1 MTAGLANN
9 EYGIL
14 TTYVPD
20 FDQLHLNLNG
30 RFEVRAYIRPYHPS
44 ALHCSEPDRP
54 TPFSNQVPQICKT
67 LYTKPDNMVRNEQ
80 ATNCIWLSRPKLT
93 VSWAAGFSFNKVRD
107 RLILN
112 SYGCASKTLGQPT
125 NQTNTHTTKPNPH
138 AVPRGPQSAL
148 RPAPALALRR
158 GGVLQVRPPLDAVCK
173 ST

>member
-1 MTAGLANN
+1 MRVETFDELSLTHIEPRSNQTAGLANN

-44 ALHCSEPDRP
+44 SLHCTEPDRP
-54 TPFSNQVPQICKT
+54 IPHTNQVPQICKT

-93 VSWAAGFSFNKVRD
+93 VSWAAGFSFNKVRA
-107 RLILN
+107 RRTTTGRNLIL
-112 SYGCASKTLGQPT
+112 YGCASKPSDNPPT
-125 NQTNTHTTKPNPH
+125 NF
-138 AVPRGPQSAL
+138 
-148 RPAPALALRR
+148 
-158 GGVLQVRPPLDAVCK
+158 
-173 ST
+173 